1 MQKLGLVAYK
11 GSRYTE
17 MLPTAGDKMEHFLSA
32 HLGLTDQRKWQ
43 RKVESKLKKIKS
55 VIKEVGSGSPPRR
68 PGSATARKS

>member
-1 MQKLGLVAYK
+1 LQKLGLVAYK

-55 VIKEVGSGSPPRR
+55 VIKEVGSGSPPKR